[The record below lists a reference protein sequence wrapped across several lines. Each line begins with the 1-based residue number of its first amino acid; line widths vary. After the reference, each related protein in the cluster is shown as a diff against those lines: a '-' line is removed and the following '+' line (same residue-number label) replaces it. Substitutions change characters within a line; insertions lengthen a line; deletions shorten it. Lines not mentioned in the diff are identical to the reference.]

1 MTRNESIQ
9 CSDFIVSLAEALDG
23 LAGEGPIEAMRAH
36 ASLCVDCRTLHELAR
51 EGKNWLGTLDDVEPP
66 VRLVHNIL
74 AATSRAESPAP
85 RPVPAVPAASRAWW
99 PALGARLLRPR
110 LVMTAAMAF
119 FSMSLLAN
127 QTGVSLADFHVSDLR
142 ELRPSRI
149 TTRLSMQYYATTA
162 RVVRYYENNRF
173 VHELET
179 RLRDLRE
186 NAVAEPDEAPPPDD
200 RRPGGRSGVPQE
212 IQVNG

>member
-23 LAGEGPIEAMRAH
+23 LAGDRALEAMRIH
-36 ASLCVDCRTLHELAR
+36 ASLCVECRTLHELAR
-51 EGKNWLGTLDDVEPP
+51 EGKNWLGTLDEIEPP
-66 VRLVHNIL
+66 ARLVHNIL
-74 AATSRAESPAP
+74 AATSRADGPAP
-85 RPVPAVPAASRAWW
+85 RPVPAAPGGLRSWW
-99 PALGARLLRPR
+99 PALGARVLRPR

-149 TTRLSMQYYATTA
+149 TTRLSLQYYATTA

-186 NAVAEPDEAPPPDD
+186 NVVAEPDEAAPQDD